1 MTGEEV
7 ALAIRKCE
15 SGKKRRVFLIA
26 STGNVGADDRSRLKA
41 AGFDAVLD
49 KPFRIE
55 DLDALLS
62 LSVDQQIAP
71 SAAAS
76 PALSETIDFEALL
89 NRVGGD
95 EALLKRM
102 IAIFLRDTPKRLAAI
117 AKALRQNDVDG
128 VASLAH
134 ALKGSVSI
142 FAAEALRLRSQEL
155 QERSRAGDLIAARA
169 NFSALK
175 EEIASLLEDLKRR
188 AHQSLAGVFHRP
200 VGPGLRRKKQKRGR

>member
-15 SGKKRRVFLIA
+15 SGKERRVFLIA
-26 STGNVGADDRSRLKA
+26 STGNVGAHDRSRLKA

-55 DLDALLS
+55 DLDAILS
-62 LSVDQQIAP
+62 LSVDKHSAPAAAP
-71 SAAAS
+71 S
-76 PALSETIDFEALL
+76 PAPSETIDFAALL

-95 EALLKRM
+95 ELLLKRM
-102 IAIFLRDTPKRLAAI
+102 IAIFLRDTPKRMTAI
-117 AKALRQNDVDG
+117 AKALSQNDVDA
-128 VASLAH
+128 VSSLAH

-175 EEIASLLEDLKRR
+175 EEIANLLEDLRR
-188 AHQSLAGVFHRP
+188 HQSLAGGAWHRP
-200 VGPGLRRKKQKRGR
+200 GRPGLRRKKPKRGR